1 MCEIVANWD
10 RGNCASHGGVDEVII
25 YNMENRDE
33 ASVVVTSGVIT
44 AMDMNSGKKA
54 WVITPDM
61 ESIIATFNGTRS
73 RENNSYMVAETC
85 AITLKDILTST
96 VQYSELLGKGYFGMI
111 IKLADETDYIHLG
124 FKKGMTLTTDEMTT
138 GQLYEDMAGAT
149 LNFSGKSLHKPF
161 RVSPSVVASITAPIS

>member
-1 MCEIVANWD
+1 MCEIDSNWD
-10 RGNCASHGGVDEVII
+10 RGNCASHGGVDEVIV

-33 ASVVVTSGVIT
+33 ASVVINDGVVT
-44 AMDMNSGKKA
+44 AMDMVSGKKA

-96 VQYSELLGKGYFGMI
+96 VEYSELLGKGFFGMI
-111 IKLADETDYIHLG
+111 VKLADEADYIHLG

-161 RVSPSVVASITAPIS
+161 RVAPSVVASITAPIS